1 MSKSFEC
8 KVAKCPVCDNDVTV
22 QLVLTPG
29 EMDAPEPGTPTWMLL
44 RTTAL
49 QYLFGSALKYAS
61 KMTLWERKQIID
73 AITSDTACKDY
84 SPMSLSNLNDFLC
97 EGAEKCRKKASEE
110 VARLARL
117 EEIESR

>member
-29 EMDAPEPGTPTWMLL
+29 EMDEPAPGTPTWMLL

-49 QYLFGSALKYAS
+49 QYLFGAALKYAS
-61 KMTLWERKQIID
+61 RMTLWERKLLID
-73 AITSDTACKDY
+73 AITSETACKDY
-84 SPMSLSNLNDFLC
+84 DPVSLSNLNDFLSD
-97 EGAEKCRKKASEE
+97 GAAKCRKRASEE